1 MLDMTSLAGVD
12 LNIAR
17 LPRHGRVISSDI
29 TWLWRGDRVVSGFIL
44 AYKVVI
50 NIILILLMTELY
62 SDVRNP
68 QTLVLSFWTY
78 R

>member
-44 AYKVVI
+44 AYKNRNKYNI
-50 NIILILLMTELY
+50 NIINDRTI
-62 SDVRNP
+62 
-68 QTLVLSFWTY
+68 Q
-78 R
+78 

>member
-1 MLDMTSLAGVD
+1 MLHMASLASVN
-12 LNIAR
+12 LEITR
-17 LPRHGRVISSDI
+17 LPPHSHVISSDI